1 MAHAGIKDM
10 NHCLARVGFSKAPVR
25 VSGLILDLVK
35 CSLSILWEGG
45 RGSGTVL
52 CWKFLYLMLK
62 FP

>member
-10 NHCLARVGFSKAPVR
+10 NHCLARAGFSKAPVR

-45 RGSGTVL
+45 RGSGKVL
-52 CWKFLYLMLK
+52 Y
-62 FP
+62 